1 MNCKHANTEAMPGPG
16 VCKACQRRLDQ
27 IDNRAEWGAKNDTH
41 WEIRESKRL
50 EGQLISA
57 GRRKAS
63 IFGNRG

>member
-16 VCKACQRRLDQ
+16 VCIRCQRRLDD
-27 IDNRAEWGAKNDTH
+27 IDNRATWAAERDTRAEINQAKM
-41 WEIRESKRL
+41 WEGVVR
-50 EGQLISA
+50 SA